1 MAPPVSRYS
10 RQEVLAQIGSMG
22 QERLRA
28 SRVAVVGLGALG
40 SVAASLLARAGVGY
54 LRLIDRDVVELTNL
68 QRQALFMEGD
78 IDRPKA
84 IVARERLLAV
94 NSEIVVEARP
104 KDLSFA
110 NALDLLGGVDLL
122 LDGTDNMETRLLV
135 NDASLKAN
143 VPWVYAGAVATQGMV
158 MPIVP
163 GRTACFR
170 CLVSKVPG
178 PGTLPTCDTAG
189 ILNSVSTA
197 VAAFQVTEGLKI
209 LLGEQARGDLL
220 VYEGWSQELQRLRLA
235 RRKDCPACGCGA
247 YEFLDAKGRDIV
259 VGLCGRNA
267 MSVDPLRKEP
277 VSLEGVAARLG
288 GVGKI
293 RTADQILIA
302 EVEKYSI
309 TLFPDGRAVIKGTD
323 DPAVAR
329 SVYARYLGS

>member
-10 RQEVLAQIGSMG
+10 RQEVLAQIGWMG

-84 IVARERLLAV
+84 IVARERLLAG
-94 NSEIVVEARP
+94 NSEIVGEARP
-104 KDLSFA
+104 EAPSFA
-110 NALDLLGGVDLL
+110 NAPDLLGGVDLL

-220 VYEGWSQELQRLRLA
+220 VYEGWSQELQRLRL
-235 RRKDCPACGCGA
+235 P
-247 YEFLDAKGRDIV
+247 
-259 VGLCGRNA
+259 
-267 MSVDPLRKEP
+267 
-277 VSLEGVAARLG
+277 
-288 GVGKI
+288 
-293 RTADQILIA
+293 RT
-302 EVEKYSI
+302 
-309 TLFPDGRAVIKGTD
+309 
-323 DPAVAR
+323 
-329 SVYARYLGS
+329 

>member
-1 MAPPVSRYS
+1 VRLADLSGFAFDLDGCVWTGAVLLPGAAELLTALRRRDKRVVFLTNNSRELPESVARKLSGLGVEASPP
-10 RQEVLAQIGSMG
+10 EVL
-22 QERLRA
+22 
-28 SRVAVVGLGALG
+28 
-40 SVAASLLARAGVGY
+40 
-54 LRLIDRDVVELTNL
+54 T
-68 QRQALFMEGD
+68 
-78 IDRPKA
+78 
-84 IVARERLLAV
+84 
-94 NSEIVVEARP
+94 
-104 KDLSFA
+104 
-110 NALDLLGGVDLL
+110 ALDLLGGVDLL

-235 RRKDCPACGCGA
+235 RRKDCPACGRGA